1 MQEFDLDFTELRIR
15 TTLVCGALSLA
26 IAASTLLRGRVRT
39 IHLLF
44 SAFAADIGL
53 WYLSQSLTGFL
64 KDSPA
69 WQRLPAIFALLLPL
83 FALNLFEA
91 MVPHEPHQR
100 SRLLRFAGAM
110 AVPLLLLVLSSLHVS
125 KYVRGGVFLYVVVLL
140 TAGLY
145 MLGQRGKKS
154 SSRETQRRVRFLVVI
169 GALAGVASLVD
180 FAFYLNVETPPIGA
194 ALSIVFL
201 FVLAQALRNER
212 LLDISEM
219 FARLLVATA
228 VAFLIAFIFYLLT
241 QIFGDFRNNYVNAV
255 LAAIVL
261 LVVFE
266 PLRERVEEQI
276 QKLFFRERFDM
287 DKAIASARRRLVH
300 ILEVDEMGAI
310 VMNALE
316 RSRRVTAAAVY
327 LRDQDGVGFDR
338 LVGLGARVPVRIEV
352 ATAHAVL
359 DRLEKGP
366 VAFEEVERDVR
377 ERKARGEKLEG
388 GDAVLAYAPVLGSL
402 SNGVLIGIRD
412 EVGDLIGL
420 LIVADDRVHDAFSTD
435 ETSLL
440 QGLAV
445 QIGVV
450 IENSRVYAQ
459 MKERDR
465 LAVLGQMAA
474 GLAHEIRNPL
484 GAIKGAAQLLSEPAP
499 GQDVDPASREF
510 VGIILEEVDRLN
522 RVVGSMLDFARPRQG
537 IAGPTDVNAVV
548 RRTVQV
554 LSTERAGEDLG
565 VHVELEPGL
574 PRVSV
579 DPEQLRQVL
588 MNLFRNAAQAM
599 KGHGEITIST
609 RKRVGRVSR
618 AGIGMPA
625 EEAFV
630 ELSVIDNG
638 PGISHKILDNIF
650 LPFFTTKEQGSGLG
664 LSISQ
669 RIVQNAGGRI
679 DVRSSEGKGSTFAV
693 LLPATTDAL
702 STPIPANAERE
713 PKPGGDSVVLHQA
726 SDAAVGK

>member
-1 MQEFDLDFTELRIR
+1 MQELDLDFTELRTR

-26 IAASTLLRGRVRT
+26 IAASTLLRGKVRT

-44 SAFAADIGL
+44 AAFAADIGF

-64 KDSPA
+64 KNSQA
-69 WQRLPAIFALLLPL
+69 WQRLPAIFAILLPL

-91 MVPHEPHQR
+91 MIPHERHQR
-100 SRLLRFAGAM
+100 SKLLRFAG
-110 AVPLLLLVLSSLHVS
+110 VLSLPLLVLVLSSLHVS
-125 KYVRGGVFLYVVVLL
+125 QYVRGAVFLDVVGLL

-154 SSRETQRRVRFLVVI
+154 ASRETQRRVRFLVVI

-180 FAFYLNVETPPIGA
+180 FAFYLNVQTPPIGA

-201 FVLAQALRNER
+201 FVLAQALQHER
-212 LLDISEM
+212 LLDMSEM

-276 QKLFFRERFDM
+276 QRLFFRERFDLE
-287 DKAIASARRRLVH
+287 KAISSARHRLIH
-300 ILEVDEMGAI
+300 ILDVDEMGAI

-327 LRDQDGVGFDR
+327 LRDQDGIGFDK
-338 LVGLGARVPVRIEV
+338 LASLGTRVPARVEA
-352 ATAHAVL
+352 ATAHALL

-366 VAFEEVERDVR
+366 VAFEEVERDVK

-388 GDAVLAYAPVLGSL
+388 GDAVLAYASVLQSL
-402 SNGVLIGIRD
+402 SNGVVVGIRD
-412 EVGDLIGL
+412 EAGDLIGL
-420 LIVADDRVHDAFSTD
+420 IVLADDRVKDAFSSD
-435 ETSLL
+435 ELTLL
-440 QGLAV
+440 QGLAAQV
-445 QIGVV
+445 GVV
-450 IENSRVYAQ
+450 VENSRVYAQ

-484 GAIKGAAQLLSEPAP
+484 GAIKGAAQLLQEPGP
-499 GQDVDPASREF
+499 GQEIDAASKEF
-510 VGIILEEVDRLN
+510 IGIILEEADRLN
-522 RVVGSMLDFARPRQG
+522 RVVGSMLDFARPKQSVS
-537 IAGPTDVNAVV
+537 GPTDVNAVV

-554 LSTERAGEDLG
+554 LSTERISDDLE
-565 VHVELEPGL
+565 VQVELDSEL
-574 PRVSV
+574 PRVSI

-599 KGHGEITIST
+599 KGRGKITIST

-618 AGIGMPA
+618 SGVGTPA
-625 EEAFV
+625 DEPYV
-630 ELSVIDNG
+630 ELAVVDNG
-638 PGISHKILDNIF
+638 PGISQKILDNIF
-650 LPFFTTKEQGSGLG
+650 LPFFTTKDQGSGLG

-679 DVRSSEGKGSTFAV
+679 EVRSSEGKGSTFV
-693 LLPATTDAL
+693 VVLPAMQDAL
-702 STPIPANAERE
+702 STPIPGSLE
-713 PKPGGDSVVLHQA
+713 PKSESESVVLHEPA
-726 SDAAVGK
+726 DSAIGK